1 MNDKPDK
8 QLQAGERAFDW
19 LLLIFSLAV
28 FYQAY
33 QITGFS
39 SINSAGA
46 FPIGLSLIMIASSIT
61 VLAGHRHKEKPDT
74 RGPLDELKR
83 FVHVHFPRE
92 VLVFCVLAIVYLAAI
107 RPAGFFASTFV
118 FLAITFIYLRQGRVV
133 SSLITSAVAI
143 AVIYGLFTLVFRV
156 YLP

>member
-1 MNDKPDK
+1 MSNKPDK
-8 QLQAGERAFDW
+8 LQAGERAFDW

-46 FPIGLSLIMIASSIT
+46 FPIGLSLIMIASSVA
-61 VLAGHRHKEKPDT
+61 VLVGHHRKARPDT
-74 RGPLDELKR
+74 RGPLHELIV
-83 FVHVHFPRE
+83 FLNEHFPPV
-92 VLVFCVLAIVYLAAI
+92 VLTFSALAIVYLAVI
-107 RPAGFFASTFV
+107 RPLGFFPSTFI
-118 FLAITFIYLRQGRVV
+118 FLALAFIFLRRGKIV
-133 SSLITSAVAI
+133 SSLVISAFAI

>member
-1 MNDKPDK
+1 MSHKPP

-19 LLLIFSLAV
+19 LLLVFSLAV

-33 QITGFS
+33 RITGFS

-46 FPIGLSLIMIASSIT
+46 FPIGLSLIMIGSSIA
-61 VLAGHRHKEKPDT
+61 VLAGHRRKAHPDT
-74 RGPLDELKR
+74 HGPFDELTR
-83 FVHVHFPRE
+83 FLRQHFPPV
-92 VLVFCVLAIVYLAAI
+92 VLAFCALAIVYLAQI
-107 RPAGFFASTFV
+107 RPLGFLPSTFA
-118 FLAITFIYLRQGRVV
+118 FLALSFIFLRRGKIA
-133 SSLITSAVAI
+133 SSLIISALAI

>member
-1 MNDKPDK
+1 MNKKPDK
-8 QLQAGERAFDW
+8 LQMGERAFDW

-33 QITGFS
+33 KITGFS

-61 VLAGHRHKEKPDT
+61 VLLSHRRKVKPDT
-74 RGPLDELKR
+74 RGALDELMH
-83 FVHVHFPRE
+83 FLSLHFPNHI
-92 VLVFCVLAIVYLAAI
+92 VVFSILAIAYLIAI
-107 RPAGFFASTFV
+107 EPASFYLSTFV
-118 FLAITFIYLRQGRVV
+118 FLTLTTSFLRQGNII
-133 SSLITSAVAI
+133 SSIVISAFTI
-143 AVIYGLFTLVFRV
+143 GVIYVLFTLVFRV

>member
-1 MNDKPDK
+1 MSKKPDK
-8 QLQAGERAFDW
+8 LQLGERAFDW

-46 FPIGLSLIMIASSIT
+46 FPIGLSLVLIGSSIA
-61 VLAGHRHKEKPDT
+61 VLAGHRRKERPDT
-74 RGPLDELKR
+74 RGVLDEFTSFLR
-83 FVHVHFPRE
+83 VHFPLPI
-92 VLVFCVLAIVYLAAI
+92 VVFSVLAIAYLIAI
-107 RPAGFFASTFV
+107 EPASFYLSTFL
-118 FLAITFIYLRQGRVV
+118 FLALATIYLRQGKFL
-133 SSLITSAVAI
+133 SSVIISAFAI
-143 AVIYGLFTLVFRV
+143 GVIYVLFTVVFRV